1 MLLTNTCIMSKKL
14 SINLNKRYF
23 PDFIAKIQDL
33 SNINEVVKLKI
44 DSDKI
49 LLYSMKAND
58 TAVLALKSY
67 IIPTTNYLDNFSEEG
82 IFDFIIVNAP
92 KFIKGLKFFDIDT
105 QVKMDIIF
113 KPHHENEGVMQIRS
127 AQFTNGK
134 LKINSI
140 GGEDSLIRDLNSDL
154 IEART
159 DIDNSNYSFQISK
172 RDFNDIKKLCAIDSE
187 EKILSIDIEDGKV
200 IASETSKWELQLGEI
215 DSSINQKIVFNKKYL
230 SNINDNNDL
239 INFYMFETF
248 ILAKDEIS
256 NLMLSFEQTFEDDD
270 E

>member
-1 MLLTNTCIMSKKL
+1 MSKKL

-23 PDFIAKIQDL
+23 PDFITKIKDL
-33 SNINEVVKLKI
+33 SNINPVVKIKI
-44 DSDKI
+44 DTDKI
-49 LLYSMKAND
+49 LMYSMKAND

-67 IIPTTNYLDNFSEEG
+67 ILPLSNFFDNFSEEG

-92 KFIKGLKFFDIDT
+92 KLIKSLKFFDMDT
-105 QVKMDIIF
+105 QVKMDIIY
-113 KPHHENEGVMQIRS
+113 KPHHENEDVMQIRS

-172 RDFNDIKKLCAIDSE
+172 RDFNDVKKLCAIDSE
-187 EKILSIDIEDGKV
+187 EKILSIDIEEGKV

-230 SNINDNNDL
+230 SNINDNPDI

-248 ILAKDEIS
+248 ILVKDEIS
-256 NLMLSFEQTFEDDD
+256 NLMLSFEQTFDEDD